1 MASTNTPVNTI
12 STKDNRIVKL
22 YNDYDSN
29 IDGYLTL
36 DDFLKFYRDNAEN
49 KPSVVWDNL
58 LHVKIG
64 NDLKP

>member
-1 MASTNTPVNTI
+1 MASTHTPANSI
-12 STKDNRIVKL
+12 STTDHRIVKF

-36 DDFLKFYRDNAEN
+36 EDFLKFYRDNAEN
-49 KPSVVWDNL
+49 KQGVVWDNL
-58 LHVKIG
+58 LHAKIG